1 MNSEAKCTLLPK
13 HSLII
18 CGILGKRR
26 TASRA
31 AEAEEGVIACYVW
44 GGCLGSAE
52 DCIAVHSPNS
62 PSCADTA
69 R

>member
-1 MNSEAKCTLLPK
+1 MNSEAKCTLLPN

-18 CGILGKRR
+18 CGILGKSH
-26 TASRA
+26 TTSKA
-31 AEAEEGVIACYVW
+31 AEAAEGVIACHVW

-52 DCIAVHSPNS
+52 DCIAVHCPNS
-62 PSCADTA
+62 LSCADTA